1 MCGIAHKPHTC
12 RTLCGISPTSSTW
25 SRGNPFASLARMTS
39 VLIVDDEPAVRDIM
53 SRWVASL
60 GLQSHTATNADEALA
75 TFRRITSTWRLSMS

>member
-1 MCGIAHKPHTC
+1 
-12 RTLCGISPTSSTW
+12 
-25 SRGNPFASLARMTS
+25 MTS